1 VREHPSSSKEYSSF
15 HRVPVVVFSGTITP
29 LPFNDDGNVKAI
41 EEAVNSHHHVI
52 LVWQEGPGLETV
64 TPENL
69 PKLGMQHSWCALCV
83 KATTTP

>member
-1 VREHPSSSKEYSSF
+1 MVCP
-15 HRVPVVVFSGTITP
+15 GTITP

-41 EEAVNSHHHVI
+41 EKAVKSHYYVI
-52 LVWQEGPGLETV
+52 LVWQEGPEFETV

-69 PKLGMQHSWCALCV
+69 PKSGTQHSRCALCV